1 MNMDIKTNLNN
12 ALEIIFNDSENIGFW
27 DNQNKI
33 ILEKLVFDK
42 DWNWKAFKCLSRRYG
57 LFTLSM
63 ILLSKDIYGLD
74 TKIYDKKI
82 ISFIKWIYNNRNRLT
97 VSELTYGGLLSIIL
111 GKKIY
116 GLVEIDLNA
125 VGELLTKT
133 YNNIIPFIDNQNSL
147 LLIASKYYLDQKE
160 SQEQLNNLKKLTK
173 IILCSLNKSFFFET
187 GDLRAIYHQRIM
199 YCLWSLLFASE
210 YFNKAEIKKA
220 VEDVMHNIWKKR
232 RDVKYNAF
240 LWHPAFYSVKNK
252 YNIKIPIYSP
262 KSAKYLFECHQTFFA
277 NAINF
282 YQNFFKTDFYQLEKE
297 KAINW
302 IFGYNRINL
311 DLTSLTKL
319 GIPLRIMSV
328 EGELFIKGQQFKG
341 SYEIGSYILSLSE
354 MIFSSKNLKI

>member
-1 MNMDIKTNLNN
+1 MDIKTNLNN
-12 ALEIIFNDSENIGFW
+12 ALEIIFNESENIGFW

-42 DWNWKAFKCLSRRYG
+42 DWNWKVLKCPSHRYG

-63 ILLSKDIYGLD
+63 ILLSKDIYDLD

-82 ISFIKWIYNNRNRLT
+82 ISFIKWIYSNRNSLT
-97 VSELTYGGLLSIIL
+97 VSELTYGGLLSIIV

-116 GLVEIDLNA
+116 GLDEIELNV

-160 SQEQLNNLKKLTK
+160 SEEQLDNLKKLTK
-173 IILCSLNKSFFFET
+173 IILRSLNKSFFFET
-187 GDLRAIYHQRIM
+187 GDIRAIYHQRIM
-199 YCLWSLLFASE
+199 YCLWGLLFASN
-210 YFNKAEIKKA
+210 YYDNAEIRKT
-220 VEDVMHNIWKKR
+220 VEEVINYIWEKR
-232 RDVKYNAF
+232 RDVKDNAF
-240 LWHPAFYSVKNK
+240 LWHPAFYIVKNK
-252 YNIKIPIYSP
+252 YKIKIPIYNP
-262 KSAKYLFECHQTFFA
+262 ESAKYLYECHQTFFA

-282 YQNFFKTDFYQLEKE
+282 YQKFFKTDSFQSEKE

-302 IFGYNRINL
+302 IFGYNRINS

-319 GIPLRIMSV
+319 GIPIRLMSL
-328 EGELFIKGQQFKG
+328 EGEIFIKGQQFKG

-354 MIFSSKNLKI
+354 MIFSSIIIWK